1 MMRIKKPEDF
11 LPLNR
16 STFLIMLSLVDQPR
30 HGYGI
35 MLEMSQQTDGA
46 VRVAPGTLYTTI
58 KKLMDAGLI
67 EEAKTRPKVEE
78 DDERRRYYSLTDLG
92 REVVR
97 LEAERLLKLVA
108 IAKEKQLLG
117 DWTLGKEE
125 GPCLG

>member
-1 MMRIKKPEDF
+1 MRIKKPEDF